1 MIPTFKTYL
10 KESVWGDIRKKSL
23 GQEERIEDGVDNM
36 DWMSFYKYLK
46 EKYDK
51 DAFDIGYSEKGPNT
65 ASHIW
70 AEVIEDVILSAYYNE
85 YTGLITRV
93 TLRWFNCRIDD
104 DILRELNKR
113 YILQD
118 DKLATSK
125 KHIFEKETPVENHT
139 FVDVLEFLIENKDS
153 LLIEESVWGDIRKK
167 SLGQEVREEDNIDR
181 LDMNEFEQYL
191 KSIYKVDRLTGID
204 HYKKEHIYIPVC
216 RESGYYCSI
225 RYYKPD
231 NYIEI
236 RLFIPFSKFNDAVE
250 EQYPCYPIDNNMY
263 RLKNENHEVLTNS
276 FVCKMIDFM
285 LDHIYLDEKIIP
297 VLTKKENDT

>member
-1 MIPTFKTYL
+1 MIPDFKTYL
-10 KESVWGDIRKKSL
+10 NESVWGDLRKKSL
-23 GQEERIEDGVDNM
+23 GQEIRIEDGVDNM
-36 DWMSFYKYLK
+36 DMVSFYKYLK

-51 DAFDIGYSEKGPNT
+51 DTFNIWYVEKSPNT
-65 ASHIW
+65 PSNIY
-70 AEVIEDVILSAYYNE
+70 AEVIDDVVLSASYNE
-85 YTGLITRV
+85 YTGLITKV
-93 TLRWFNCRIDD
+93 VLRWFNCRIDD

-118 DKLATSK
+118 DKSITCK

-167 SLGQEVREEDNIDR
+167 SLGQEVREEDNIDK
-181 LDMNEFEQYL
+181 LDLKEFEQYL
-191 KSIYKVDRLTGID
+191 KSIYKIDRLTDID
-204 HYKKEHIYIPVC
+204 IFEREYLYIPVC

-225 RYYKPD
+225 RYHKSD

-236 RLFIPFSKFNDAVE
+236 RLFTPFNKFNDAVE
-250 EQYPCYPIDNNMY
+250 EQYPCYTIDNDLY
-263 RLKNENHEVLTNS
+263 RLRNEKYEVLTNS

-285 LDHIYLDEKIIP
+285 LDHVYLDKKIIP